1 MGRSVICEKVKLR
14 LSGASITNSTGPAI
28 YIANAKKAF
37 ITLTEGTSN
46 TLIDGGS
53 YSDTDA
59 KGTIFSNDDLEIK
72 GDGSYS
78 VR

>member
-1 MGRSVICEKVKLR
+1 VKKLSYGSAGPVSPIPPARRS
-14 LSGASITNSTGPAI
+14 
-28 YIANAKKAF
+28 NAKKAF

-72 GDGSYS
+72 GAG
-78 VR
+78 RGGWR